1 MQIDFRKMMAE
12 GVEWYDP
19 TSGTPSPHSVQYYYF
34 TDKITRVRVVY
45 TVPPESFVILSIK
58 HAEGSSVVLARL
70 AYRAIVNR
78 FLETVPSSL
87 PHFRMTAL
95 KEFLGELEYSF
106 SSGLSISR
114 ESFLQE
120 CGRFS
125 AKYSQILG
133 EYPYRLG
140 EYPYRKASEYGF
152 RKPSFFKDYNTSP
165 THILRK
171 DQFSTRERMYLRT
184 TKGTSSKPWKL
195 GSFVSAWHQSCGSL
209 SRDGAPTHNSSRDG
223 WTYFYDKQQI
233 NVYNKSGAVTKEI
246 SLKGIDINDDNVI
259 PVFGIN
265 NCFCAVIEEVIGET
279 YCIRLL
285 NRNLNLYGYICV
297 DERMETNSRGASKR
311 AVCLISESGTSNLLL
326 RARMKCEDLIATTK
340 TKALAR
346 MLATS

>member
-1 MQIDFRKMMAE
+1 MKIDFRKMMAE

-19 TSGTPSPHSVQYYYF
+19 AIQGVVVSGTPSPQSVQQYYF

-45 TVPPESFVILSIK
+45 TVPPESFVIRSIK

-95 KEFLGELEYSF
+95 KEFLGELQYSF
-106 SSGLSISR
+106 SSGLSVSR
-114 ESFLQE
+114 ESFLRE

-125 AKYSQILG
+125 QKYSEILG
-133 EYPYRLG
+133 EYPY
-140 EYPYRKASEYGF
+140 KKVSAYGF
-152 RKPSFFKDYNTSP
+152 RKPSFFKHYDTSP
-165 THILRK
+165 TPTLRK
-171 DQFSTRERMYLRT
+171 DRFPARERMYLRA

-195 GSFVSAWHQSCGSL
+195 GAFVGAWHQSCGSL
-209 SRDGAPTHNSSRDG
+209 TRDGAPRHSSSREG

-233 NVYNKSGAVTKEI
+233 NVYNKSGGVTKEI

-259 PVFGIN
+259 PVYGIN

-297 DERMETNSRGASKR
+297 DERVETTSRGASKR
-311 AVCLISESGTSNLLL
+311 AACLISESGTSNLLL

>member
-1 MQIDFRKMMAE
+1 MKIDFRKMMAE

-19 TSGTPSPHSVQYYYF
+19 AIQGVVVSGTPSPQSVQRYYF
-34 TDKITRVRVVY
+34 TDKITRIRVTY

-95 KEFLGELEYSF
+95 KEFLRELQYSF
-106 SSGLSISR
+106 SSGLSVSR
-114 ESFLQE
+114 ESFLRE
-120 CGRFS
+120 CGRFNEKHS
-125 AKYSQILG
+125 EISG
-133 EYPYRLG
+133 EYPY
-140 EYPYRKASEYGF
+140 KKVSTYGF
-152 RKPSFFKDYNTSP
+152 RKPSSFKDFNASP
-165 THILRK
+165 TPILRK
-171 DQFSTRERMYLRT
+171 DRFSTRERMYLRT
-184 TKGTSSKPWKL
+184 TKGVNSKPWKL
-195 GSFVSAWHQSCGSL
+195 NSFVSAWHQSCGSL
-209 SRDGAPTHNSSRDG
+209 SRDGTPRHSSSRDG
-223 WTYFYDKQQI
+223 WTYLYDQQQI
-233 NVYNKSGAVTKEI
+233 SVYSKSGAVTKEI

-259 PVFGIN
+259 PVYGIN

-297 DERMETNSRGASKR
+297 DERMEANSRGASKR

-326 RARMKCEDLIATTK
+326 RAMAKCEDLIATTK

>member
-1 MQIDFRKMMAE
+1 MKIDFRKMMAE

-19 TSGTPSPHSVQYYYF
+19 AIQGVVVSGTPSPQSVQQYYF
-34 TDKITRVRVVY
+34 TDKITKVRVVY
-45 TVPPESFVILSIK
+45 TVPPESFVIRSIK
-58 HAEGSSVVLARL
+58 HADGSSVMHARL

-95 KEFLGELEYSF
+95 KEFLGELQYAF
-106 SSGLSISR
+106 SGATSVSR
-114 ESFLQE
+114 ESILQE

-125 AKYSQILG
+125 AKYSEI
-133 EYPYRLG
+133 LG
-140 EYPYRKASEYGF
+140 EYPYRKASTYRL
-152 RKPSFFKDYNTSP
+152 RKPSLFNHYDASP
-165 THILRK
+165 TPILRK
-171 DQFSTRERMYLRT
+171 DRFSTRERMYLRT

-195 GSFVSAWHQSCGSL
+195 GSFVGAWHQSCGSL
-209 SRDGAPTHNSSRDG
+209 TRDGAPRHSSSREG

-297 DERMETNSRGASKR
+297 DERLEFNSRGPAKR
-311 AVCLISESGTSNLLL
+311 VAYMSFESGTDNLCL

>member
-19 TSGTPSPHSVQYYYF
+19 TIQGVVVSGTPSPQSVQQYYF

-45 TVPPESFVILSIK
+45 TVPPESFVIRSIK
-58 HAEGSSVVLARL
+58 HHDGSSVSNART

-95 KEFLGELEYSF
+95 KEFLGELQYSF
-106 SSGLSISR
+106 SSGLSVSR
-114 ESFLQE
+114 ESFLRE
-120 CGRFS
+120 CGRFNE
-125 AKYSQILG
+125 KYSEILG
-133 EYPYRLG
+133 EYQY
-140 EYPYRKASEYGF
+140 KKVSAYGF
-152 RKPSFFKDYNTSP
+152 RKPSFFKHYDTSP
-165 THILRK
+165 TPILRK
-171 DQFSTRERMYLRT
+171 DRFSARERMYLRT

-195 GSFVSAWHQSCGSL
+195 GAFVGAWHQSCGSL
-209 SRDGAPTHNSSRDG
+209 TRDGSPRHSSSREG

-233 NVYNKSGAVTKEI
+233 NVYNKSGHVTKEI

-259 PVFGIN
+259 PVYGIN
-265 NCFCAVIEEVIGET
+265 NCFCAAIEEVIGET

-285 NRNLNLYGYICV
+285 NRNLNFYGYICV
-297 DERMETNSRGASKR
+297 DERVEGNSRGVSKR
-311 AVCLISESGTSNLLL
+311 AACLHFESGTSNLLL

>member
-1 MQIDFRKMMAE
+1 
-12 GVEWYDP
+12 
-19 TSGTPSPHSVQYYYF
+19 VQQYYF

-45 TVPPESFVILSIK
+45 TVPPESFVIRSIK
-58 HAEGSSVVLARL
+58 HADGSSVMHGRL

-95 KEFLGELEYSF
+95 KEFLGELQYAF
-106 SSGLSISR
+106 SGATSVSR
-114 ESFLQE
+114 ESILRE
-120 CGRFS
+120 CGRFNK
-125 AKYSQILG
+125 KYSEI
-133 EYPYRLG
+133 LG
-140 EYPYRKASEYGF
+140 EYPYRKASTYRLRE
-152 RKPSFFKDYNTSP
+152 PSFFKGYNTSP
-165 THILRK
+165 TPILRK
-171 DQFSTRERMYLRT
+171 DRFSTRERMYLRT
-184 TKGTSSKPWKL
+184 TKGASSKPWKL
-195 GSFVSAWHQSCGSL
+195 NNFVTAWHQSCGSL
-209 SRDGAPTHNSSRDG
+209 SRDGAPRHYASRDG

-246 SLKGIDINDDNVI
+246 SLKGIDINDDSVI
-259 PVFGIN
+259 PVYGIN

-297 DERMETNSRGASKR
+297 DERMEAGLRGASKR
-311 AVCLISESGTSNLLL
+311 AVCLIYESGTSNLLL